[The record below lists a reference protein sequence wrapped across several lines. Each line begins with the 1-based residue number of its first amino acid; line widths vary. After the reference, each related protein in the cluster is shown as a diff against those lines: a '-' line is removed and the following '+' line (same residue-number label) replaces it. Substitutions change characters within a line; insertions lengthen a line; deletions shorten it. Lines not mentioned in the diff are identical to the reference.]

1 MKKLAIM
8 QPYFFPYIGYFQLI
22 RAVDTFVIYDNIQ
35 YSKKGWVNRNRI
47 LRQGKEALISI
58 PLKKDSDFLD
68 IRDRRLAAGFRRE
81 RLLNQISD
89 AYRRA
94 PYFAEAFPI
103 VETVLR
109 HDDDNLF
116 RFLYHSIISVCEYLQ
131 VDTDI
136 ATSSA
141 IPIDHALRGQDKV
154 LAICEQ
160 AAASHYINPIGGVP
174 LYSREDFMHRDI
186 QLQFLRTLPCLY
198 PQMDKPFVPSLS
210 IIDVMMFNSV
220 RKIGHFLNAYHEVL

>member
-1 MKKLAIM
+1 MKLAIM

-47 LRQGKEALISI
+47 LRAGKEALISI

-68 IRDRRLAAGFRRE
+68 IRDRRLAADFRRE

-103 VETVLR
+103 VETALR

-116 RFLYHSIISVCEYLQ
+116 RFLYHAIITVCAYLQ

-136 ATSSA
+136 TTSSA
-141 IPIDHALRGQDKV
+141 IPIDHTLRGQDKV
-154 LAICEQ
+154 LAICEH
-160 AAASHYINPIGGVP
+160 AAASHYINPIGGVS
-174 LYSREDFMHRDI
+174 LYSREDFLHRNI
-186 QLQFLRTLPCLY
+186 QLQFLKSLPCPY
-198 PQMDKPFVPSLS
+198 PQLDEPFVPSLS

-220 RKIGHFLNAYHEVL
+220 RRIGQFMNSNHEVL